1 MTELDEL
8 PAKVGIRQVR
18 RTGVRFVRLK
28 KWKSDKMDKSDRC
41 PTCQSIF

>member
-8 PAKVGIRQVR
+8 PAKVGVKQVR
-18 RTGVRFVRLK
+18 WTGVRFVRLK

-41 PTCQSIF
+41 PTCPSIF